1 MAADKNGGQ
10 YSSIGRHCK
19 GSLKNVLAFSGCF
32 YRLME
37 RLSGC
42 LIGNRVSNA
51 QPPHRTFSL
60 APPPSCRYNPPL
72 FYEAIVF
79 NHLMPRPLPGFVFS
93 V

>member
-10 YSSIGRHCK
+10 YSSIGRRCK
-19 GSLKNVLAFSGCF
+19 GSLKNVSAFSGCLC
-32 YRLME
+32 RLAE

-42 LIGNRVSNA
+42 LIGNRASNA
-51 QPPHRTFSL
+51 KPSHRTFSL
-60 APPPSCRYNPPL
+60 AHAAQTPYNPPL